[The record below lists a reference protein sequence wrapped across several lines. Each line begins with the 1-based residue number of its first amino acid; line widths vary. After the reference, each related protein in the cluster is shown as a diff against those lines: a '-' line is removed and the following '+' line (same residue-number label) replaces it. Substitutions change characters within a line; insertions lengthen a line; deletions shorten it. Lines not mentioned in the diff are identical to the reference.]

1 MGGRIPHH
9 KRDAVRALVVRVRV
23 ERGSV
28 AQKEIDADPVGRGV
42 HGLAFP
48 VGHIGGCAEDG
59 GGAADGRVFVRAGT
73 GVSVSEG
80 GGVFC
85 WEKGR
90 GERVRGGRYH

>member
-23 ERGSV
+23 QRGSV
-28 AQKEIDADPVGRGV
+28 AQKEVDADPVGRGV

-59 GGAADGRVFVRAGT
+59 GGAADGGVFVRAGT
-73 GVSVSEG
+73 GVSVSEWDLCFFG
-80 GGVFC
+80 KKG
-85 WEKGR
+85 EGR
-90 GERVRGGRYH
+90 GRRYH